1 MERNTIAVLPH
12 RYSVTR
18 RGRLSSKLSSEAGK
32 VTVLDTNKILA
43 PVNIVKK
50 TGLMESRT
58 TLVALNVIQ
67 SVRRNVICPQT
78 AYILSHAPFRDLT
91 PIEFLL
97 FNNNTTNWS
106 VFQVPGVPQLSAL
119 LSEVPRRRPGNHLHL
134 AVCAPEWVK
143 AANKIPAVVRG
154 SGRAP
159 QITKIERSIATT
171 FTKTVRVNITSCN
184 KPFESSPK
192 KRKEEHER
200 GSDEPKGGN
209 HQPTIVSS
217 EHRLSLV
224 NNRQFVDLD
233 GEKEVPTRKRTG
245 VKNYRHW

>member
-1 MERNTIAVLPH
+1 
-12 RYSVTR
+12 
-18 RGRLSSKLSSEAGK
+18 EAGSGSPGASARHK
-32 VTVLDTNKILA
+32 KNLTEQNRNSILAYFELLKYFQWPEPSSGGATITELDTHE
-43 PVNIVKK
+43 VS
-50 TGLMESRT
+50 TME
-58 TLVALNVIQ
+58 
-67 SVRRNVICPQT
+67 
-78 AYILSHAPFRDLT
+78 
-91 PIEFLL
+91 
-97 FNNNTTNWS
+97 
-106 VFQVPGVPQLSAL
+106 
-119 LSEVPRRRPGNHLHL
+119 GNMHDRML
-134 AVCAPEWVK
+134 K
-143 AANKIPAVVRG
+143 G

>member
-1 MERNTIAVLPH
+1 MLKE
-12 RYSVTR
+12 
-18 RGRLSSKLSSEAGK
+18 
-32 VTVLDTNKILA
+32 
-43 PVNIVKK
+43 
-50 TGLMESRT
+50 
-58 TLVALNVIQ
+58 
-67 SVRRNVICPQT
+67 
-78 AYILSHAPFRDLT
+78 
-91 PIEFLL
+91 
-97 FNNNTTNWS
+97 
-106 VFQVPGVPQLSAL
+106 
-119 LSEVPRRRPGNHLHL
+119 
-134 AVCAPEWVK
+134 
-143 AANKIPAVVRG
+143 

-192 KRKEEHER
+192 KLKEEHER

-209 HQPTIVSS
+209 RQPTIVSS
-217 EHRLSLV
+217 EHRFSLA